1 VNGSSITVKTVLF
14 WFFIIML
21 GLVLY
26 RMFPSG
32 DSRRAQSMNY
42 SEFMNQVEK
51 ANIRDLILYPHQNTA
66 DAEGH
71 LRDPGEA
78 FSTTIPK
85 EEMSELIRMLRQR
98 GVPIEVKERAQGDWT
113 TFLVNAAPLILLVG
127 FWVFMMRQMRMKNQG
142 GPGT

>member
-1 VNGSSITVKTVLF
+1 MNGSNITVKTVLF

-32 DSRRAQSMNY
+32 DSRRAQSMSY
-42 SEFMNQVEK
+42 SDFMNQVEK

-71 LRDPGEA
+71 LRDSNEA
-78 FSTTIPK
+78 FGATIPK
-85 EEMSELIRMLRQR
+85 EDIPELTRTLRQR

-113 TFLVNAAPLILLVG
+113 TFLVNTAPLFLLVG
-127 FWVFMMRQMRMKNQG
+127 FWVFMMRRMRMKNQS
-142 GPGT
+142 GPGP